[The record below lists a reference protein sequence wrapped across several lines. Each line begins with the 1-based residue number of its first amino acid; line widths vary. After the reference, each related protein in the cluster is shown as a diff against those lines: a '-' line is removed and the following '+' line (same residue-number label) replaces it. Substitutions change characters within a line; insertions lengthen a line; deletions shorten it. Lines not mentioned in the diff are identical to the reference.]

1 MRILDLSVYE
11 VHLDNIETGAK
22 TIEFREM
29 TDYWIERLVDMAKLP
44 GKTPS
49 EVRLMLLRGEEV
61 PFVQYDEVVFH
72 SGERSVTTEYVGIST
87 YKNHRLFAIRIR
99 MK

>member
-49 EVRLMLLRGEEV
+49 EVRLMLLRGFL
-61 PFVQYDEVVFH
+61 PFCTLLNKYIDISK
-72 SGERSVTTEYVGIST
+72 SGCCTN
-87 YKNHRLFAIRIR
+87 K
-99 MK
+99 K